1 MLVDKSVMGKVAV
14 ERLLEG
20 NEKMFSTVQKS
31 STNAYSVVWSKS
43 REKAEHLTPT
53 DEENR
58 SAKHY
63 NKVVKSFTMSPVNF
77 AMNMMN
83 SCENPSIN
91 LYWPVSITKED
102 EVGLTTLAI
111 QTGAT
116 KMIADGAQVVGH
128 GEQEGKGDGE
138 TEVVRAY
145 DNNTNV
151 VYLL

>member
-1 MLVDKSVMGKVAV
+1 
-14 ERLLEG
+14 
-20 NEKMFSTVQKS
+20 MFNTVQKS

-43 REKAEHLTPT
+43 REEAEHLTPT

-63 NKVVKSFTMSPVNF
+63 NKVVNSFTMSPVNF
-77 AMNMMN
+77 AMHMMN
-83 SCENPSIN
+83 SSENLSTH
-91 LYWPVSITKED
+91 LYWPASITKED
-102 EVGLTTLAI
+102 QVGLTTLAI

-116 KMIADGAQVVGH
+116 KMMADGAEVVGH

-145 DNNTNV
+145 DDENNDV
-151 VYLL
+151 FLL